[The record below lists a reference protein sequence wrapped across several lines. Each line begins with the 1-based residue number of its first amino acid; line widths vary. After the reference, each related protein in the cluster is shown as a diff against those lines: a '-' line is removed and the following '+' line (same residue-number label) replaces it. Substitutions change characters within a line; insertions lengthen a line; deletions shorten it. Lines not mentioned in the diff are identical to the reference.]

1 MAVTQDQSAPYAPP
15 SAVLA
20 IIERYRER
28 GLPTPVNSD
37 VLGRAGVSDSLIPRT
52 LQALQTLDLIDEQGR
67 PTQTLE
73 SIRLAPAAQY
83 EERLREWLNGV
94 YADVLMFIDPAT
106 ADEVQVRDAFRSY
119 EPVGQQARMV
129 SLFRGLYAAAG
140 VAGEKAQVR
149 QPRQQRSTQRTIQ
162 KSRTPAN
169 SKSGGDKG
177 QTVVPKGI
185 PAPIAGL
192 LASLPPE
199 GGSWTQAQHDKFTR
213 TFSAILDFCF
223 QIVEEGRQAANDIGE
238 YNE

>member
-1 MAVTQDQSAPYAPP
+1 MAVTQDQPAPYAPP
-15 SAVLA
+15 SAVLTV
-20 IIERYRER
+20 IERYRDR
-28 GLPTPVNSD
+28 GLPTPINTD

-52 LQALQTLDLIDEQGR
+52 LQALQTLDLIDEEGR

-73 SIRLAPAAQY
+73 SIRQAPTAQY

-94 YADVLMFIDPAT
+94 YADVLMFVDPAT

-119 EPVGQQARMV
+119 EPVGQQGRMV

-140 VAGEKAQVR
+140 VAGEKSQSR
-149 QPRQQRSTQRTIQ
+149 TPRQTRPVQRTIQ
-162 KSRTPAN
+162 KTRTSP
-169 SKSGGDKG
+169 KLGGDKG
-177 QTVVPKGI
+177 QVLPTPKGI

-199 GGSWTQAQHDKFTR
+199 GGTWTRAQADKFER

-223 QIVEEGRQAANDIGE
+223 QIVEEGQQPANDREGDE
-238 YNE
+238 